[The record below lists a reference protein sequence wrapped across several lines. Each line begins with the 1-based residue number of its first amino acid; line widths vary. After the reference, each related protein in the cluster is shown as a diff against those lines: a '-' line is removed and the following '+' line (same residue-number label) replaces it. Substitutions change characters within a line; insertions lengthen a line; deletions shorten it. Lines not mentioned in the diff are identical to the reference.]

1 MERMILVVSKV
12 YLEEK
17 QNDLIY
23 FMRSILKLQNYH
35 NRKKINNLQ
44 KSTKIVQLLTYNNKT
59 PGIERMLK
67 TEFSQFL
74 LSLLPLPKL

>member
-35 NRKKINNLQ
+35 NRKKINNLRN
-44 KSTKIVQLLTYNNKT
+44 STKIVQLLTYNNKT
-59 PGIERMLK
+59 PGIERMMK

>member
-44 KSTKIVQLLTYNNKT
+44 NSTKIVQLLTYNNKT